1 MTNIPEVYKFSYWGV
16 TMFGIGLLIGLFIGG
31 VIGALVMALMAI
43 GKKGD
48 N

>member
-1 MTNIPEVYKFSYWGV
+1 
-16 TMFGIGLLIGLFIGG
+16 MFGIELLVGLFIGG

>member
-1 MTNIPEVYKFSYWGV
+1 
-16 TMFGIGLLIGLFIGG
+16 MFGIGLLVGLFIGG
-31 VIGALVMALMAI
+31 VIGALVMTLMVI